1 MPEAYR
7 NLPRG
12 HSAADWTRT
21 CSWKTW
27 SHSAR
32 NRRSLSSPATQKR
45 AAKRSELLA
54 KARRWFLSASLTLL
68 AATAIAEEQPPPI
81 DQAAFET
88 CLIAFKDAAIEAGI
102 SAETTERVLDQVE
115 LSDRVLELDRRQPE
129 FTQTFAD
136 YFNRRVTAARVE
148 KGREMLARHRE
159 LLEAIRDETGVPP
172 QYLISFWGLET
183 NFGSYL
189 GKMAIPSSLA
199 TLACDRRRSRYFTG
213 ELISALRIIDGGDVA
228 MADMNGSWAGA
239 MGHVQ
244 FMPSAYLKYA
254 VDYDGDGRRD
264 LFTST
269 EDALASAGNFLQAL
283 GWEAG
288 LRWGREVQLPEGFDY
303 GLSRGAKKKPLGQW
317 RKFGV
322 TDAFGHPLATAP
334 VDAALRL
341 PAGHRGPAFLTYANF
356 DVIMGWNRSVYYA
369 LAVGHLADR
378 IAGAGRLRTPPPED
392 DLRFSNDDLMA
403 LQTQLRNLGYD
414 PGEPDGRLGP
424 ATRGAV
430 SLFQSDNG
438 LIPDGHLDPEVVEK
452 IRTLADAAGD

>member
-1 MPEAYR
+1 MTKAGKQKPAS
-7 NLPRG
+7 RG
-12 HSAADWTRT
+12 KTARQSDHSPAHAGGDLIAGRTLSAILLGLLTGAVSAAE
-21 CSWKTW
+21 
-27 SHSAR
+27 
-32 NRRSLSSPATQKR
+32 P
-45 AAKRSELLA
+45 
-54 KARRWFLSASLTLL
+54 
-68 AATAIAEEQPPPI
+68 PPPI
-81 DQAAFET
+81 DQ
-88 CLIAFKDAAIEAGI
+88 IAFDACLVTFKAAAVEAGV
-102 SAETTERVLDQVE
+102 SQETTDRVLGQVT
-115 LSDRVLELDRRQPE
+115 LSERVLELDRRQPE

-136 YFNRRVTAARVE
+136 YFNRRVTSARVD
-148 KGREMLARHRE
+148 KGREMLVTHRD
-159 LLEAIRDETGVPP
+159 LLEAVRDETGVPP
-172 QYLISFWGLET
+172 QYLVSFWGLET

-228 MADMNGSWAGA
+228 VEDMNGSWAGA

-264 LFTST
+264 LFAST
-269 EDALASAGNFLQAL
+269 EDALASAGNFLKAL

-303 GLSRGAKKKPLGQW
+303 GLTRGAVKQPLGDW
-317 RKFGV
+317 RKLGV
-322 TDAFGHPLATAP
+322 TDAFGHPLATVP

-341 PAGHRGPAFLTYANF
+341 PAGHRGPAFLTYDNF

-378 IAGAGRLRTPPPED
+378 IAGAGRLQTPPPED

-403 LQTQLRNLGYD
+403 LQIQLKHLGYD

-424 ATRGAV
+424 ATRSAV
-430 SLFQSDNG
+430 SLFQSDHG
-438 LIPDGHLDPEVVEK
+438 LIPDGHLDPAVVEK
-452 IRTLADAAGD
+452 IRAMAAAAGD

>member
-1 MPEAYR
+1 M
-7 NLPRG
+7 
-12 HSAADWTRT
+12 
-21 CSWKTW
+21 
-27 SHSAR
+27 
-32 NRRSLSSPATQKR
+32 
-45 AAKRSELLA
+45 LA
-54 KARRWFLSASLTLL
+54 GAVA
-68 AATAIAEEQPPPI
+68 AEESPPPI
-81 DQAAFET
+81 DQAAFEA
-88 CLIAFKDAAIEAGI
+88 CLISFKDAALEAGI
-102 SAETTERVLDQVE
+102 SRETTEDVLGQVT
-115 LSDRVLELDRRQPE
+115 LSERVLELDRRQPE

-148 KGREMLARHRE
+148 KGREMLVTHRD
-159 LLEAIRDETGVPP
+159 LLEAIRDQTGVPP
-172 QYLISFWGLET
+172 QYLVSFWGLET

-228 MADMNGSWAGA
+228 AEDMNGSWAGA

-264 LFTST
+264 LFAST
-269 EDALASAGNFLQAL
+269 EDALASAGNFLEAL
-283 GWEAG
+283 GWEPG
-288 LRWGREVQLPEGFDY
+288 LRWGREVQLPAGFDY
-303 GLSRGAKKKPLGQW
+303 SLTRGAVKQPLGDW
-317 RKFGV
+317 RKLGV

-341 PAGHRGPAFLTYANF
+341 PAGHRGPAFLTYENF

-378 IAGAGRLRTPPPED
+378 IAGAGRLQTPPPED
-392 DLRFSNDDLMA
+392 DLRFSNDDLLA
-403 LQTQLRNLGYD
+403 LQTQLKALGYD

-438 LIPDGHLDPEVVEK
+438 LIPDGHLDPAVVEK
-452 IRTLADAAGD
+452 IRSLAESAGD

>member
-1 MPEAYR
+1 M
-7 NLPRG
+7 
-12 HSAADWTRT
+12 
-21 CSWKTW
+21 
-27 SHSAR
+27 
-32 NRRSLSSPATQKR
+32 
-45 AAKRSELLA
+45 
-54 KARRWFLSASLTLL
+54 
-68 AATAIAEEQPPPI
+68 
-81 DQAAFET
+81 
-88 CLIAFKDAAIEAGI
+88 EAGI
-102 SAETTERVLDQVE
+102 SPETTERVLGQVQ
-115 LSDRVLELDRRQPE
+115 LSERVLELDRRQPE

-136 YFNRRVTAARVE
+136 YFNRRVTSARVE
-148 KGREMLARHRE
+148 KGREMLVTHRD
-159 LLEAIRDETGVPP
+159 LLEAIRDQTGVPP
-172 QYLISFWGLET
+172 QYLVSFWGLET

-228 MADMNGSWAGA
+228 FEDMNGSWAGA

-264 LFTST
+264 LFAST

-303 GLSRGAKKKPLGQW
+303 GLSRGAIKKPLGDW
-317 RKFGV
+317 RKLGV
-322 TDAFGHPLATAP
+322 TDAFGHPLATVP

-341 PAGHRGPAFLTYANF
+341 PAGHRGPAFLTYDNF

-378 IAGAGRLRTPPPED
+378 IAGAGRLQTAPPED

-403 LQTQLRNLGYD
+403 LQTQLKDLGYD

-438 LIPDGHLDPEVVEK
+438 LIPDGHLDPVVVEK
-452 IRTLADAAGD
+452 IRNLAEAAGD

>member
-1 MPEAYR
+1 MA
-7 NLPRG
+7 
-12 HSAADWTRT
+12 
-21 CSWKTW
+21 
-27 SHSAR
+27 
-32 NRRSLSSPATQKR
+32 
-45 AAKRSELLA
+45 
-54 KARRWFLSASLTLL
+54 
-68 AATAIAEEQPPPI
+68 AATSADETLPPI
-81 DQAAFET
+81 DQAAFDA
-88 CLIAFKDAAIEAGI
+88 CLLTFRDAALEAGV
-102 SAETTERVLDQVE
+102 SAATTERVLGQVE
-115 LSDRVLELDRRQPE
+115 LSERVLELDRRQPE

-148 KGREMLARHRE
+148 KGREMLVAHRE
-159 LLEAIRDETGVPP
+159 LLETIRDRSGVPP
-172 QYLISFWGLET
+172 QYLVSFWGLET

-228 MADMNGSWAGA
+228 AEDMNGSWAGA

-254 VDYDGDGRRD
+254 IDYDGDGRRD
-264 LFTST
+264 LFAST

-288 LRWGREVQLPEGFDY
+288 LRWGREVQLPDGFDY
-303 GLSRGAKKKPLGQW
+303 GLSRGAAKRPLGEW
-317 RKFGV
+317 RKLGV
-322 TDAFGHPLATAP
+322 TDAFGHPLATVP

-341 PAGHRGPAFLTYANF
+341 PAGHRGPAFLTYDNF

-378 IAGAGRLRTPPPED
+378 IAGAGQLQTPPPED
-392 DLRFSNDDLMA
+392 DLRFSNEDLMA
-403 LQTQLRNLGYD
+403 LQTQLKHLGYD

-438 LIPDGHLDPEVVEK
+438 LIPDGHLDPTVVEK
-452 IRTLADAAGD
+452 IRSMAEAAGD